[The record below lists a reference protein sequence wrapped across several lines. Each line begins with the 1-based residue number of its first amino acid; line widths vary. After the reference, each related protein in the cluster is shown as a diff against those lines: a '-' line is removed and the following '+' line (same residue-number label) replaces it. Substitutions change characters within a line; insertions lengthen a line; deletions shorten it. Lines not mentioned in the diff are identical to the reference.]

1 MESKK
6 SLLNNFLIT
15 DAKDGA
21 IRINCSQKF
30 TRDVYSNIESETYD
44 NFTNNPNIISLSL
57 SANKDLIWKITN
69 KAKTLSSVEELKD
82 LLIKNNIKLTKAK
95 LESIA
100 KNFQD
105 KNKLFT
111 ILGKEINSIFKQ
123 LVSMTK
129 FAKNKLKEDGVWSLY
144 LCHGFLKGR
153 IQDGTFIKAPLVLI
167 PVEVKQS
174 EDKFVIS
181 KISEPIYNEKL
192 NFLVEI
198 NYGINVNTI
207 FEKSLDEINQ
217 ITVKKILSIYS
228 TVFKSINVNLDVNHK
243 LQKYKSEDIDELSN
257 ISDLIIDY
265 SIALSLLDPTGGK
278 AKKDIIEILER
289 NENPFATYSILKNNS
304 ELEAKIA
311 NSDFIV
317 EINKPLN
324 IYQKYAVA
332 SALEDNTIIFGPPG
346 TGKSE
351 VIVNIV
357 ANIIKQNKSCMI
369 VSEKKAALDVLH
381 NRLKALNKISLNA
394 YDVHD
399 SSSFYGKINQL
410 QLLISSSINE
420 FKFHTWESRYEQ
432 LKANYLNI
440 KKISDVNIYSLDL
453 NEIVKSIE
461 DNGKTYNEQ
470 TNLIINELDKIIKEK
485 KISLLEGF
493 NIMGILKNLTKNY
506 DETLVYLK
514 ENKLVD
520 LKYEKISKFL
530 SKYEKSKDK
539 EFLIS
544 NFVFNQKINN
554 KTLINKL
561 FKTNIERVEFDKGT
575 IIKFLKEIEKL
586 SIQSINIDALLQLQ
600 NIELNFD
607 QFRAAL
613 IQKGLIDN
621 IVDVDFDSF
630 QDEFEKYIEYKSSIA
645 KNNDEVILNRYL
657 INFVKIYNNI
667 SEAERHEID
676 DMFSRARMKR
686 KQNVN
691 IFATKFFNKLKLIF
705 PIWIL
710 NPNRASIII
719 PNKKDVFDYGI
730 YDEASQMFL
739 KNAFSLVYRAKINVV
754 SGDDKQLKPTS
765 FFGSRYESND
775 LELSQDDAES
785 LLERAKLCL
794 WPSFHLKNH
803 YRCESESLIKFS
815 AENFYNNQLE
825 YTTKN
830 ESFKN
835 SIDVI
840 DVKGTW
846 KDETNEMEVKK
857 VIDLLYD
864 NWDKYNTI
872 MIITLNKK
880 QLDAI
885 EKAFIRSFADKREIF
900 TKYEKD
906 LILFKNLENCQGHES
921 DLVILSLG
929 YGYNSE
935 NKFTNFFG
943 PISQSGGSNR
953 LNVAITRAKKKI
965 MVVKSFKASD
975 MKINE
980 ENPDSLIFYKY
991 INFLDNHKTN
1001 KLFNKIDD
1009 RNENDKKRY
1018 VKDVISYTENL
1029 IKKNSS
1035 KHFKVISDIKI
1046 GSCYIDYAV
1055 FNNDSSKILLA
1066 INFDRVFDQKSFQ
1079 NTLHNIYRQKFLEDR
1094 GYNVINVDE
1103 IEWYFKNKIIKKLIS
1118 KKIDEML
1125 LKYEV

>member
-15 DAKDGA
+15 DTKDGA
-21 IRINCSQKF
+21 IRINRSQKF
-30 TRDVYSNIESETYD
+30 TRDIYSNIESDAYE
-44 NFTNNPNIISLSL
+44 NFTINPNVISIAL
-57 SANKDLIWKITN
+57 SANKDLISKITN
-69 KAKTLSSVEELKD
+69 KAKNLDSFDELKE
-82 LLIKNNIKLTKAK
+82 LLNKNNIKLTKAR
-95 LESIA
+95 LDSLS

-105 KNKLFT
+105 KNKLLT

-129 FAKNKLKEDGVWSLY
+129 FSKNKLKEDGVWSLY
-144 LCHGFLKGR
+144 LSHYFIKGR
-153 IQDGTFIKAPLVLI
+153 MQDGTFIKSPLVLI
-167 PVEVKQS
+167 PVEIKQN
-174 EDKFVIS
+174 EDKFLIS

-192 NFLVEI
+192 NFLLEI
-198 NYGINVNTI
+198 NYGINVNGI
-207 FEKSLDEINQ
+207 FEKSLDETNQ

-228 TVFKSINVNLDVNHK
+228 STLKSINVNLDINHK
-243 LQKYKSEDIDELSN
+243 ILKYKSEDIDELSN

-289 NENPFATYSILKNNS
+289 NENPFVTYSILKNNAD
-304 ELEAKIA
+304 LESKIA
-311 NSDFIV
+311 NNDYIL

-381 NRLKALNKISLNA
+381 NRLKSLNKISLNA
-394 YDVHD
+394 YDIHD

-410 QLLISSSINE
+410 QLLISSNINE
-420 FKFHTWESRYEQ
+420 FKYHTWESRYEQ
-432 LKANYLNI
+432 LKANYFNI
-440 KKISDVNIYSLDL
+440 RKISDVNIYSLDL
-453 NEIVKSIE
+453 SEIIKSIE
-461 DNGKTYNEQ
+461 DNGKIYNEQ
-470 TNLIINELDKIIKEK
+470 NNLIINELDKIIKEK
-485 KISLLEGF
+485 DISLLEGF
-493 NIMGILKNLTKNY
+493 NIMGILKSLTNNFE
-506 DETLVYLK
+506 ETLLYLK
-514 ENKLVD
+514 ENKLSD
-520 LKYEKISKFL
+520 LKYEKIIKFL
-530 SKYEKSKDK
+530 SKYEKTKDK
-539 EFLIS
+539 DFLIS
-544 NFVFNQKINN
+544 NFIFKQKINN
-554 KTLINKL
+554 KSFINKI
-561 FKTNIERVEFDKGT
+561 FKTNIDKVEYDSS
-575 IIKFLKEIEKL
+575 IIINFLNEIKKM
-586 SIQSINIDALLQLQ
+586 SIQSISIDAMLQLQ
-600 NIELNFD
+600 KIELSFD
-607 QFRAAL
+607 QFKTAL

-621 IVDVDFDSF
+621 IIDTNFDSF

-645 KNNDEVILNRYL
+645 KNNDEVILNNYL
-657 INFVKIYNNI
+657 LNFIKIYNNI

-739 KNAFSLVYRAKINVV
+739 ENAFSLVYRAKINVV

-775 LELSQDDAES
+775 LDLSQNDAES

-830 ESFKN
+830 QSFKN
-835 SIDVI
+835 AIDVF
-840 DVKGTW
+840 DVKGIW
-846 KDETNEMEVKK
+846 KEETNEMEIKK

-864 NWDKYNTI
+864 NWDKYNSI

-880 QLDAI
+880 QLDGI
-885 EKAFIRSFADKREIF
+885 EKAFLKSFGDKREIF
-900 TKYEKD
+900 AKYEKD
-906 LILFKNLENCQGHES
+906 LILFKNLENCQGHEA

-929 YGYNSE
+929 YGYNTE

-965 MVVKSFKASD
+965 IVVKSFQASD

-1001 KLFNKIDD
+1001 KPFNKLED
-1009 RNENDKKRY
+1009 RNENENKRY
-1018 VKDVISYTENL
+1018 VKEVINYTENL

-1035 KHFKVISDIKI
+1035 KHFKVISNIKI

-1066 INFDRVFDQKSFQ
+1066 INFDRVFDNKSFQ

-1094 GYNVINVDE
+1094 GYNIINVDE

-1125 LKYEV
+1125 LNYEV

>member
-15 DAKDGA
+15 DTKDGA

-30 TRDVYSNIESETYD
+30 TKDVYSNIESETYD

-57 SANKDLIWKITN
+57 FANKDLISKITN
-69 KAKTLSSVEELKD
+69 KAKALSSVEELKD

-207 FEKSLDEINQ
+207 FEKSLDETNQ

-228 TVFKSINVNLDVNHK
+228 AVFKSINVNLDVNHK

-311 NSDFIV
+311 NSDYIV

-410 QLLISSSINE
+410 QLLISSNINE

-440 KKISDVNIYSLDL
+440 KKISDINIYSLDL

-470 TNLIINELDKIIKEK
+470 TNLIINELDKIKPYQE
-485 KISLLEGF
+485 LWW
-493 NIMGILKNLTKNY
+493 
-506 DETLVYLK
+506 
-514 ENKLVD
+514 
-520 LKYEKISKFL
+520 
-530 SKYEKSKDK
+530 
-539 EFLIS
+539 
-544 NFVFNQKINN
+544 NFS
-554 KTLINKL
+554 L
-561 FKTNIERVEFDKGT
+561 FK
-575 IIKFLKEIEKL
+575 
-586 SIQSINIDALLQLQ
+586 
-600 NIELNFD
+600 
-607 QFRAAL
+607 
-613 IQKGLIDN
+613 
-621 IVDVDFDSF
+621 
-630 QDEFEKYIEYKSSIA
+630 
-645 KNNDEVILNRYL
+645 
-657 INFVKIYNNI
+657 
-667 SEAERHEID
+667 
-676 DMFSRARMKR
+676 R
-686 KQNVN
+686 K
-691 IFATKFFNKLKLIF
+691 
-705 PIWIL
+705 
-710 NPNRASIII
+710 
-719 PNKKDVFDYGI
+719 
-730 YDEASQMFL
+730 
-739 KNAFSLVYRAKINVV
+739 
-754 SGDDKQLKPTS
+754 
-765 FFGSRYESND
+765 
-775 LELSQDDAES
+775 
-785 LLERAKLCL
+785 
-794 WPSFHLKNH
+794 
-803 YRCESESLIKFS
+803 
-815 AENFYNNQLE
+815 
-825 YTTKN
+825 
-830 ESFKN
+830 
-835 SIDVI
+835 
-840 DVKGTW
+840 
-846 KDETNEMEVKK
+846 
-857 VIDLLYD
+857 
-864 NWDKYNTI
+864 
-872 MIITLNKK
+872 
-880 QLDAI
+880 
-885 EKAFIRSFADKREIF
+885 
-900 TKYEKD
+900 
-906 LILFKNLENCQGHES
+906 
-921 DLVILSLG
+921 
-929 YGYNSE
+929 
-935 NKFTNFFG
+935 
-943 PISQSGGSNR
+943 
-953 LNVAITRAKKKI
+953 
-965 MVVKSFKASD
+965 
-975 MKINE
+975 
-980 ENPDSLIFYKY
+980 
-991 INFLDNHKTN
+991 
-1001 KLFNKIDD
+1001 
-1009 RNENDKKRY
+1009 
-1018 VKDVISYTENL
+1018 
-1029 IKKNSS
+1029 
-1035 KHFKVISDIKI
+1035 
-1046 GSCYIDYAV
+1046 
-1055 FNNDSSKILLA
+1055 
-1066 INFDRVFDQKSFQ
+1066 
-1079 NTLHNIYRQKFLEDR
+1079 
-1094 GYNVINVDE
+1094 
-1103 IEWYFKNKIIKKLIS
+1103 
-1118 KKIDEML
+1118 
-1125 LKYEV
+1125 